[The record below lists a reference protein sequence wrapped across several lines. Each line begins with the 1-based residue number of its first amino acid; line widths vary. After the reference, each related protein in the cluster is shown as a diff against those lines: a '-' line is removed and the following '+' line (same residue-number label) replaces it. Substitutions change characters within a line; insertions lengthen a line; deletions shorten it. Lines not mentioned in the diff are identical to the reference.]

1 MITSL
6 IPHLVAVIGFK
17 YKLHPKPIFQ
27 SHYFLFQYWFCPQ
40 GQHFKLALSSD
51 RSFSVIA
58 VIPGVSCS
66 QITFFSYSSKLSKSF
81 SVINRVCRAMGNRK
95 HVRILYSEGPSA
107 KQERSDVIAL
117 QLGGC

>member
-1 MITSL
+1 MIL
-6 IPHLVAVIGFK
+6 CFIPHLVAVIGFK
-17 YKLHPKPIFQ
+17 YKLRPKPIFQ

-40 GQHFKLALSSD
+40 GQPFKLVLPSD
-51 RSFSVIA
+51 RSFCVIA

-66 QITFFSYSSKLSKSF
+66 QITIFSYSSKLSKSF
-81 SVINRVCRAMGNRK
+81 SVINRACRATGSRK
-95 HVRILYSEGPSA
+95 HVRILYREGPSA